1 MKKVITFFMIFPL
14 ILLIFSC
21 DKNEKNNNS
30 LLMLSLGLS
39 GGPVN
44 WVQDAYFKA
53 SNADAG
59 DYFGYSIAVSGDT
72 IVVGSSSEA
81 SSQTGIANTD
91 GAASADNT
99 AADSG
104 AVYVF
109 KKDASDNWIQDAYLK
124 ASNAEAGDQFGCT
137 VAIYGNTIVVGA
149 KTEASSQAE
158 ITNADGSASAD
169 NSASGAGAAYVFRKN
184 ASGNWVQDAYLKASN
199 SGASDYFGH
208 SVAVSG
214 DTIVVGAF
222 GEDSNAAGANNT
234 DGGASPNNLASA
246 SGAAYVF
253 KRNEAGNWIQD
264 AYLKAANVDDG
275 DQFGWSVSASNDTI
289 VVSARYESSNQT
301 GVTNTDAS
309 ASGNNLSSESGAA
322 YVFKK
327 DEGGNWI
334 QDAYLKASNA
344 NAEDWFG
351 NSVSISGTTIV
362 IGADKEDGGQSGV
375 TNTDGTAS
383 ADNSADRSGAVYVF
397 RRDASGDWIQ
407 DAYLKASNAEAEDDF
422 GESVCVSGDIIVV
435 SARREDGG
443 QTSIINSEGGAD
455 TDNSG
460 DRTGAAYVFKKDA
473 SGNWIQDAYLK
484 ASNGTRFNEFGW
496 AVSVGDGTVL
506 AARIDDDSGQT
517 SITNADGVAG
527 ADTSAAD
534 SGAVYVFSAK

>member
-309 ASGNNLSSESGAA
+309 ASGDNSSSESGAA

-351 NSVSISGTTIV
+351 YAVSISGGTIA
-362 IGADKEDGGQSGV
+362 IGAHKESSNQTGV
-375 TNTDGTAS
+375 TDADGIAS
-383 ADNSADRSGAVYVF
+383 ADNSASVSGAVYIF
-397 RRDASGDWIQ
+397 KKDSSGNWIQ
-407 DAYLKASNAEAEDDF
+407 DAYLKASNAEAGDDF
-422 GESVCVSGDIIVV
+422 GESVCVSNDIIVV
-435 SARREDGG
+435 SARREDGS
-443 QTSIINSEGGAD
+443 QTSIINTDGNASAD
-455 TDNSG
+455 NFG
-460 DRTGAAYVFKKDA
+460 DRSGAAYVFKKDG

-484 ASNGTRFNEFGW
+484 GSNNNDFNEFAW
-496 AVSVGDGTVL
+496 SVSVSSGTILV
-506 AARIDDDSGQT
+506 ARVYDDSNQT
-517 SITNADGVAG
+517 GITNTDGSASTN
-527 ADTSAAD
+527 TSAAN
-534 SGAVYVFSAK
+534 SGAVYMFKVK